1 MKHDSVRRIIILFS
15 VIWVSCSLSAV
26 AWPSNYRVSVSQIV
40 KHPALDAVL
49 KGFMEHLEERE
60 FDVKYTVHIA
70 NGNHADNIKI
80 AHQIV
85 EEDPDLILT
94 ISTPSSQ
101 ACAKRIKGKTILF
114 AAVTDPVDAGLVQSL
129 TTPGANIT
137 GTTDMSPIDRHI
149 ALMRE
154 IHPSIKT
161 LGLIYNPGESNS
173 VTLVN
178 ILKKECADSGIS
190 IEEATATTVDGVER
204 AAKDIVVRCDAV
216 YVPGDNTVVSRIE
229 SVAIACSERRI
240 PLYAGDVDS
249 VPRGAIAALAI
260 DYYRLGC
267 QTGGMA
273 ERIFNGGDPA
283 TMPVE
288 SQRELRLHVNVKA
301 AAKMGVQL
309 PVDLILA
316 ADAVFESF
324 PQ

>member
-1 MKHDSVRRIIILFS
+1 MRRVIILFPL
-15 VIWVSCSLSAV
+15 ICLSCCISAV
-26 AWPSNYRVSVSQIV
+26 SWSGTYRVSVSQIV

-49 KGFMEHLEERE
+49 KGFMDHLEGRG
-60 FDVKYTVHIA
+60 FKVKYTVHIA
-70 NGNHADNIKI
+70 NGSHADNIKI

-85 EEDPDLILT
+85 AEDPDLILT

-101 ACAKRIKGKTILF
+101 ACAERIKGKTILF
-114 AAVTDPVDAGLVQSL
+114 AAVTDPVEAGLVQSL

-137 GTTDMSPIDRHI
+137 GTTDMSPIESHI

-154 IHPSIKT
+154 VHPSIKT
-161 LGLIYNPGESNS
+161 LGLIYNPKESNS

-178 ILKKECADSGIS
+178 MFKKECAGSGIA

-204 AAKDIVVRCDAV
+204 AAKDIAARCDAV

-229 SVAIACSERRI
+229 SVAIACSEQRI
-240 PLYAGDVDS
+240 PLYAADVDS

-273 ERIFNGGDPA
+273 ERIFNGVDPS

-301 AAKMGVQL
+301 AANMGVQL

>member
-1 MKHDSVRRIIILFS
+1 VRRIIILFA
-15 VIWVSCSLSAV
+15 VAWVSCSLSAV
-26 AWPSNYRVSVSQIV
+26 SWSGTYSVSVSQIV
-40 KHPALDAVL
+40 KHPALDAAL
-49 KGFMEHLEERE
+49 KGFMDHLEEKG
-60 FDVKYTVHIA
+60 FNVKYTVHIA
-70 NGNHADNIKI
+70 NGNQSDNIKI
-80 AHQIV
+80 ATRIV
-85 EEDPDLILT
+85 EEDPDLVLT

-101 ACAKRIKGKTILF
+101 ACAERIKGKTILF
-114 AAVTDPVDAGLVQSL
+114 TAVTDPVGAGLVKSL
-129 TTPGANIT
+129 SIPGKNIT

-154 IHPSIKT
+154 IHPSMKT
-161 LGLIYNPGESNS
+161 LGLIYNPRESNS

-178 ILKKECADSGIS
+178 MLKRECAGSGIA
-190 IEEATATTVDGVER
+190 IEEAQTTSVEGVER
-204 AAKDIVVRCDAV
+204 AARDIVARCDAV

-229 SVAIACSERRI
+229 FVARACSDQRI

-260 DYYRLGC
+260 DYYRLGR

-273 ERIFNGGDPA
+273 ERIFNGSDPS

-301 AAKMGVQL
+301 AAKMGIQL

>member
-1 MKHDSVRRIIILFS
+1 MRRVIILFPLICLSCFLSS
-15 VIWVSCSLSAV
+15 VSWSGT
-26 AWPSNYRVSVSQIV
+26 YRVSVSQIV

-49 KGFMEHLEERE
+49 KGFMDHLEVRG
-60 FDVKYTVHIA
+60 FNVKYTVHIA
-70 NGNHADNIKI
+70 NGSRADNIRI
-80 AHQIV
+80 AHQIIA
-85 EEDPDLILT
+85 EDPDLILT

-101 ACAKRIKGKTILF
+101 ACAERIKGKNILF
-114 AAVTDPVDAGLVQSL
+114 AAVTDPVQAGLVQSL
-129 TTPGANIT
+129 SRPGANIT
-137 GTTDMSPIDRHI
+137 GTTDMSPIERHI
-149 ALMRE
+149 ALMRQ

-161 LGLIYNPGESNS
+161 LGLIYNPEESNS

-178 ILKKECADSGIS
+178 MLKKECAASGIAT
-190 IEEATATTVDGVER
+190 EEATAITVNGVEK
-204 AAKDIVVRCDAV
+204 AARDIVVRCDVV

-229 SVAIACSERRI
+229 SVARACSEHRI

-260 DYYRLGC
+260 DYYRLGR

-273 ERIFNGGDPA
+273 ERIFNGADPS

-288 SQRELRLHVNVKA
+288 SQQELRLHVNVKA

-309 PVDLILA
+309 PVDLILV